1 MNEQKKAELIQDLII
16 NDKKKFQKPVKY
28 FKDKYKVSYDF
39 AIKCYT
45 EANKIIQRS
54 KTNEKL

>member
-16 NDKKKFQKPVKY
+16 NDKKKFQKPIKY
-28 FKDKYKVSYDF
+28 FKDKYKASYDF
-39 AIKCYT
+39 VIKCYT

-54 KTNEKL
+54 KKNA